1 MSDSLPSPRIQRLL
15 ARYPPTGKE
24 KTWYPNGADERAIL
38 LWHYFKAAGEEPL
51 PLRYAHGLGYV
62 IDHIA
67 IAIHEDELLVG
78 EVGLEDVALTRPEDL
93 AQAAAYWQ
101 RRNADF
107 LGAFAWEAEEQQA
120 ARHGL
125 TWKWASRDGHAIPD
139 FDQIL
144 AQGLGGLRDLARR
157 AATDAV
163 STGPPAAGADGRQVF
178 RQALIAALDALSTYI
193 WRYSALAGQ
202 MAQSESRPARR
213 QELIRVAESCAW
225 LANHAPRSFSEAIQ
239 LVWFAHL
246 GIKLDDGGIGHSF
259 GRFDQYL
266 YPFYSA
272 DLKAGRLDEQ
282 EARELLAL
290 FWVKLNREGDD
301 IAHLSLGGQTP
312 QGADAA
318 NDLSVLCLQV
328 DRWIHRKQPN
338 LSTRVHCH
346 RLWSIGRKSRL
357 PCVVGP
363 GIRRFLTMR

>member
-78 EVGLEDVALTRPEDL
+78 EVGLEDVALTCPEDL

-107 LGAFAWEAEEQQA
+107 LGAFAWQAEEQQA

-144 AQGLGGLRDLARR
+144 TQGLGGLRDLARR

-163 STGPPAAGADGRQVF
+163 STGPPAAGE
-178 RQALIAALDALSTYI
+178 AAA
-193 WRYSALAGQ
+193 
-202 MAQSESRPARR
+202 
-213 QELIRVAESCAW
+213 
-225 LANHAPRSFSEAIQ
+225 
-239 LVWFAHL
+239 
-246 GIKLDDGGIGHSF
+246 
-259 GRFDQYL
+259 
-266 YPFYSA
+266 
-272 DLKAGRLDEQ
+272 
-282 EARELLAL
+282 
-290 FWVKLNREGDD
+290 
-301 IAHLSLGGQTP
+301 
-312 QGADAA
+312 
-318 NDLSVLCLQV
+318 
-328 DRWIHRKQPN
+328 
-338 LSTRVHCH
+338 
-346 RLWSIGRKSRL
+346 
-357 PCVVGP
+357 
-363 GIRRFLTMR
+363 